1 MILANMILMR
11 RWNKMNKEKLILQ
24 KSKEFNLKH
33 NMLMEIGILST
44 RHIKIFF
51 LVKMLLE
58 QSKVVLEGG

>member
-1 MILANMILMR
+1 
-11 RWNKMNKEKLILQ
+11 MNKEKLILQ
-24 KSKEFNLKH
+24 KAKEFNLKH